1 MCIKYKATCHYCEL
15 SKEKC
20 KCFDKGQTI
29 LPAEKD
35 AQRFTKVLP
44 KEDGRYPFVNVVTCA
59 YCGNFVQNTK
69 VGCTIC
75 KGRDNLCDLH
85 HLPKATCGCSNSDGL
100 KSINMDDVEIWNEKH
115 GPLNP
120 ENIEMDS
127 PHPTEFKGMPD
138 IKPDKMSASHPVQ
151 MLDELHEMARDII
164 NKKNHDYRGA
174 MEDDYA
180 NFRGS
185 TALGIHPGHG
195 VLLRIQDK
203 MMRVKTF
210 IDKGELHVKSESI
223 DDALVD
229 ITNYCALL
237 RGIIQTEG
245 KY

>member
-1 MCIKYKATCHYCEL
+1 MPEDIKYTPTC
-15 SKEKC
+15 
-20 KCFDKGQTI
+20 G
-29 LPAEKD
+29 
-35 AQRFTKVLP
+35 
-44 KEDGRYPFVNVVTCA
+44 
-59 YCGNFVQNTK
+59 YCGNIITGK
-69 VGCTIC
+69 VANGCQIC
-75 KGRDNLCDLH
+75 KGKNLCDDC
-85 HLPKATCGCSNSDGL
+85 HLPKDTCGCRSDGL
-100 KSINMDDVEIWNEKH
+100 KYIQIDGKKVWDEKE

-120 ENIEMDS
+120 DNY
-127 PHPTEFKGMPD
+127 PD
-138 IKPDKMSASHPVQ
+138 ILSGEKSHPLQ

-185 TALGIHPGHG
+185 KALGIHPGHG

-210 IDKGELHVKSESI
+210 IDKGELHVKGESI

-237 RGIIQTEG
+237 RGIIQTDG

>member
-1 MCIKYKATCHYCEL
+1 MPEIIKYTPTC
-15 SKEKC
+15 
-20 KCFDKGQTI
+20 G
-29 LPAEKD
+29 
-35 AQRFTKVLP
+35 
-44 KEDGRYPFVNVVTCA
+44 
-59 YCGNFVQNTK
+59 YCGNIITGDIK
-69 VGCTIC
+69 KGCQIC
-75 KGRDNLCDLH
+75 KDSNPLCDVH
-85 HLPKATCGCSNSDGL
+85 HLPKSQCDCDTQ
-100 KSINMDDVEIWNEKH
+100 EIIDKKIWDEKD

-120 ENIEMDS
+120 DNL
-127 PHPTEFKGMPD
+127 
-138 IKPDKMSASHPVQ
+138 PDKMSASHPVQ

-195 VLLRIQDK
+195 ILLRIQDK